1 MSIVIQGLLEE
12 GPCTQHTR
20 GCTRACAFLPHAPFH
35 DINAGLIARTGAHLI
50 GAHANVCLVV
60 HRCRLRVFRGSFFCQ
75 RLRFIA
81 SFLAHAFVET
91 RKQIDIYS
99 SLFSSSFSIPSKR
112 MVIFFCIYM

>member
-12 GPCTQHTR
+12 SPSTQHTR

-91 RKQIDIYS
+91 GKQIDIYS
-99 SLFSSSFSIPSKR
+99 SSFSSPFFIPSKK
-112 MVIFFCIYM
+112 MIIFFCIYM